1 MIESTCMGA
10 YNLRYYILRP
20 IGCSR
25 FHWQSSSCTGTARE
39 GQVLLSQLASNLE
52 IQLMYA
58 QKWQRPARAESML
71 QSVGSGRCVHART
84 LGCQT
89 RGPSVTASITTDSS
103 QVSRHDDL
111 CPVVHP
117 CANSRTA
124 GRGRA
129 RLCLWLVTAKCLR
142 FRLFVG
148 PLGARRPASSRGSPD
163 RDRPPPLLLP
173 LPVDCNDAKRNM
185 VAWRPRNTCLSGG
198 WSDASAWSRFVSPL
212 FVAACICMA

>member
-1 MIESTCMGA
+1 
-10 YNLRYYILRP
+10 
-20 IGCSR
+20 
-25 FHWQSSSCTGTARE
+25 
-39 GQVLLSQLASNLE
+39 
-52 IQLMYA
+52 
-58 QKWQRPARAESML
+58 ML

-198 WSDASAWSRFVSPL
+198 WSDDAPDLTQARKVWATVRWPAFRGSVHLHGLIRATRAHVQGCWLRQRHRVRSYPSLLCATHLLSQRVIYGGKPATARPCL
-212 FVAACICMA
+212 GHNLRG